1 MNATARALLAK
12 EWRQHR
18 GLLLWISIFT
28 ALMAVLLIGITSAAG
43 GVLSYLTI
51 ASLFAYPLL
60 LLIALLFGQRVV
72 AAEYYGQ
79 TQRFIE
85 ALPIKAGYV
94 QSVKYLFGLVC
105 LWLLMILVW
114 LACLYIASSTEPLSV
129 RFVGLMLIRLSAY
142 VFAIWSL
149 VFTLSMLGRLR
160 IPLGIVFVLA
170 LVLLDSYTRFE
181 LDRFGPLALI
191 NNELFAL
198 ERTTLPV
205 QELIISLLVGFGFT
219 VIGLRLA
226 RLRDGSFIESLAT
239 PLTRRAKSFM
249 AVILVS
255 AVGLAAYFG
264 PKPEADAFEF
274 TSPQVVRGQHVE
286 VAYYWPQLEDDAQEL
301 HNYLANQRAELNKLV
316 KLDRALKVRVSFDGT
331 LDPYEFSTHFTNA
344 ESGISLSANYNAL
357 DWDKT
362 RLGAYVW
369 HQMLAARSNGRLYHE
384 PRHWLLDGLAMW
396 WARESVQPTRTTEI
410 KADPVLLEAL
420 FLVERLS
427 DTDNVFLQWDTT
439 SALTGDDAA
448 LSIGYSAL
456 KILETLVGREAL
468 LDYLQSELEL
478 GGHGDVRDWW
488 QDKTNSPEQRFE
500 RALGISWAE
509 FVKNWQERMK
519 VLATTP
525 VYAQALAQIPV
536 ASVTIEPEVSWFGS
550 RSIEYQVRMDKPL
563 PENSECTALHL
574 PLPGFDRPVGR
585 SQFRE
590 EALFWPSRSGS
601 EDGLSLTHTLK
612 AGYGKFTRVY
622 VGLECKLPQF
632 PVPVLLTSKRIQMP

>member
-18 GLLLWISIFT
+18 GLLLWVSIFAT
-28 ALMAVLLIGITSAAG
+28 LMAVLLIAITSAAG

-60 LLIALLFGQRVV
+60 LLIALLFGQRLV

-94 QSVKYLFGLVC
+94 QSVKYLFGLIC
-105 LWLLMILVW
+105 LWLLMIVVW
-114 LACLYIASSTEPLSV
+114 LTCLYIASSTEPLSA
-129 RFVGLMLIRLSAY
+129 RFVGLMLVRLSAY

-149 VFTLSMLGRLR
+149 VFTLSLLGRLR
-160 IPLGIVFVLA
+160 IPLGVIFVLA
-170 LVLLDSYTRFE
+170 LILLDSYTRFE
-181 LDRFGPLALI
+181 LNRFGPLALI

-198 ERTTLPV
+198 ERTTVPV
-205 QELIISLLVGFGFT
+205 KELIISVLIGLGFAI
-219 VIGLRLA
+219 IGLRLA
-226 RLRDGSFIESLAT
+226 QLRDGSFIESLAT
-239 PLTRRAKSFM
+239 PLTRRAKSFI
-249 AVILVS
+249 AVVLVS

-264 PKPEADAFEF
+264 PKPEADDFEF

-286 VAYYWPQLEDDAQEL
+286 VAYYWPQLEDQAREL
-301 HNYLANQRAELNKLV
+301 HDYLASQRAELNNLV
-316 KLDRALKVRVSFDGT
+316 KLDRALRVRISFDGT
-331 LDPYEFSTHFTNA
+331 LDPYEFTTHFSNA
-344 ESGISLSANYNAL
+344 NSGISLSANYNAF
-357 DWDKT
+357 DWDRT

-369 HQMLAARSNGRLYHE
+369 HQLLSARSNGRLYHE

-396 WARESVQPTRTTEI
+396 WARESAKPVQTTEI
-410 KADPVLLEAL
+410 KTDPVMLEAL
-420 FLVERLS
+420 FLLDRLG
-427 DTDNVFLQWDTT
+427 DANEVFLQWDTT

-456 KILETLVGREAL
+456 KILETKVGREAL
-468 LDYLQSELEL
+468 LNYLQSELEL
-478 GGHGDVRDWW
+478 SGHGDVRDWW
-488 QDKTNSPEQRFE
+488 QDKKNSPEQRFE
-500 RALGISWAE
+500 RALGLSWAE
-509 FVKNWQERMK
+509 FVDSWYESMEL
-519 VLATTP
+519 LATAP
-525 VYAQALAQIPV
+525 VYAQALAQIPE
-536 ASVTIEPEVSWFGS
+536 ASVSIEPEVSWFGS

-590 EALFWPSRSGS
+590 EALFWPTRSSS

-622 VGLECKLPQF
+622 VGLECQLPQF
-632 PVPVLLTSKRIQMP
+632 PVPVLLASKRIEMP